1 MAASYADKGKSEPK
15 PKEGIAERTQ
25 LRRERIAEIERE
37 EKNNNLLFKHYFADY
52 QSPSDMYK
60 KLWDGRCKK
69 WSSSIF
75 NQRSVR

>member
-60 KLWDGRCKK
+60 KLRDRRCKK
-69 WSSSIF
+69 
-75 NQRSVR
+75 